1 MFWNL
6 LKKELREVLTV
17 SSVISIVAMA
27 LIYAMIGKSVGS
39 MAEEVSKKPTVAVV
53 NLDKGEF
60 SEAIEDAVES
70 YAKVI
75 YKGDN
80 VDEAMEKLKKNN
92 GSALLIV
99 QEDFSEELASNQQAK
114 VKVVSILKGL
124 GIMDTIPSEA
134 FKSFLDTLKHQMTLT
149 LLTKYG
155 VENPSF
161 VLDPI
166 DREEATMYS
175 NKVLEGMSP
184 SQLLNYVSNRW
195 LIVSIVVMMLI
206 IMSGSTVISSLG
218 LEKENKTLET
228 LLTMP
233 VARSHIILAK
243 ILAATIA
250 GLVMAGIYMVGISL
264 YMRSFDIPLSSGID
278 FSMNVADFAL
288 VALTMFSALLCGIS
302 LAMLLGFDFERLQE
316 CADADL
322 STRCTRYLQHALD
335 HVQRSFD
342 DATSSENRHLCD
354 SFHPRDD
361 FGEERSVRQLFLVD
375 LRQSLQLCP
384 RRRSVGYQR
393 EDLQQ
398 RQSHNWGEIRQKGFD
413 PQAHFTL
420 IN

>member
-27 LIYAMIGKSVGS
+27 VIYAMIGKGVGS
-39 MAEEVSKKPTVAVV
+39 ITEEVSKKPIVAVV

-60 SEAIEDAVES
+60 SKAIEDAVES
-70 YAKVI
+70 YATVI

-80 VDEAMEKLKKNN
+80 VDDAVEKLKKSN

-99 QEDFSEELASNQQAK
+99 QEDFTQKISSNQQTK
-114 VKVVSILKGL
+114 IKVVSMLKGL
-124 GIMDTIPSEA
+124 GIMDTVPSEV
-134 FKSFLDTLKHQMTLT
+134 FKEFLSALEHRMVLT

-161 VLDPI
+161 ALDPI
-166 DREEATMYS
+166 DREEATMYLD
-175 NKVLEGMSP
+175 KVLEGMSP
-184 SQLLNYVSNRW
+184 SQLLNYLSNRW

-250 GLVMAGIYMVGISL
+250 GLVMAGIYMVGFSL
-264 YMRSFDIPLSSGID
+264 YMRSFEIPASSGID
-278 FSMNVADFAL
+278 LSMDVVDYSV
-288 VALTMFSALLCGIS
+288 VALSMFSALLCGIS
-302 LAMLLGFDFERLQE
+302 IAMLLGLISKDFKSAQTLTFPLV
-316 CADADL
+316 ALAVFSMLLTMFKDL
-322 STRCTRYLQHALD
+322 STMPAGLKIVAFAIPFTHAMTSLRNVLFDNYPLLIYGSLYNFALAAVLLAINVKIFNSDSLITGVRFARRGLTRRL
-335 HVQRSFD
+335 
-342 DATSSENRHLCD
+342 TSL
-354 SFHPRDD
+354 
-361 FGEERSVRQLFLVD
+361 
-375 LRQSLQLCP
+375 
-384 RRRSVGYQR
+384 
-393 EDLQQ
+393 
-398 RQSHNWGEIRQKGFD
+398 
-413 PQAHFTL
+413 
-420 IN
+420 

>member
-39 MAEEVSKKPTVAVV
+39 ITEEVSKKLTVAVV

-60 SEAIEDAVES
+60 SKAIEDAVES
-70 YAKVI
+70 YATVI

-99 QEDFSEELASNQQAK
+99 QEDFTEKLTSNQQAK

-124 GIMDTIPSEA
+124 GIMDTVQSEV
-134 FKSFLDTLKHQMTLT
+134 FKEFLGALEHQMVLT

-155 VENPSF
+155 VENPNF

-166 DREEATMYS
+166 DREEATVYLS
-175 NKVLEGMSP
+175 KVLEGMSP
-184 SQLLNYVSNRW
+184 SQLLNYLSNRW

-250 GLVMAGIYMVGISL
+250 GLVMAGIYMVGFSL
-264 YMRSFDIPLSSGID
+264 YMRSFEIPASAGID
-278 FSMNVADFAL
+278 LGTSVVDYMF
-288 VALTMFSALLCGIS
+288 VALSMFSTLLCGIS
-302 LAMLLGFDFERLQE
+302 LAMLLGLISKDFKSAQTLTFPLV
-316 CADADL
+316 ALAVFSMLLTMFKDL
-322 STRCTRYLQHALD
+322 STMPTALKIVVFAIPFTHAM
-335 HVQRSFD
+335 
-342 DATSSENRHLCD
+342 T
-354 SFHPRDD
+354 
-361 FGEERSVRQLFLVD
+361 SVRNVLFD
-375 LRQSLQLCP
+375 NYSLLIYGSLYNFALAAVLLTINVKIFNSDSLITGVKFV
-384 RRRSVGYQR
+384 RRG
-393 EDLQQ
+393 L
-398 RQSHNWGEIRQKGFD
+398 IRR
-413 PQAHFTL
+413 FTSP
-420 IN
+420 

>member
-6 LKKELREVLTV
+6 LKKELREVLTI

-27 LIYAMIGKSVGS
+27 FIYAMIGKSVGS
-39 MAEEVSKKPTVAVV
+39 ITEEVSKKPIVAVV

-60 SEAIEDAVES
+60 SKAIEDAFES
-70 YAKVI
+70 YATVI
-75 YKGDN
+75 YKGVN
-80 VDEAMEKLKKNN
+80 VDEAIEKLKKNN

-99 QEDFSEELASNQQAK
+99 QEDFTQKISSNQQAK
-114 VKVVSILKGL
+114 IKVISMLKGL
-124 GIMDTIPSEA
+124 GIMDTVPSEV
-134 FKSFLDTLKHQMTLT
+134 FKEFLNALEHRMVLT

-166 DREEATMYS
+166 DREEATMYL

-184 SQLLNYVSNRW
+184 SQLLNYLSNRW

-250 GLVMAGIYMVGISL
+250 GLVMAGIYMIGFSL
-264 YMRSFDIPLSSGID
+264 YMRSFEIPTSAGID
-278 FSMNVADFAL
+278 LGTSVLDYAL
-288 VALTMFSALLCGIS
+288 VTLSMFSSLLCGIS
-302 LAMLLGFDFERLQE
+302 IAMLLGLISKDFKSAQTLTFPLV
-316 CADADL
+316 ALAVFSMLLTMFKDL
-322 STRCTRYLQHALD
+322 STMPAGLKIVTFAIPFTHAM
-335 HVQRSFD
+335 
-342 DATSSENRHLCD
+342 T
-354 SFHPRDD
+354 
-361 FGEERSVRQLFLVD
+361 SVRNVLFDNYPL
-375 LRQSLQLCP
+375 LIYGSLYNFVLAAVLLAINVKIFNSDSLITGVKFA
-384 RRRSVGYQR
+384 RRGLTRRLTS
-393 EDLQQ
+393 L
-398 RQSHNWGEIRQKGFD
+398 
-413 PQAHFTL
+413 
-420 IN
+420 

>member
-39 MAEEVSKKPTVAVV
+39 IAEEVSKKQIVAVV

-60 SEAIEDAVES
+60 SKAIEDAVES
-70 YAKVI
+70 YATVI

-92 GSALLIV
+92 GSALLII
-99 QEDFSEELASNQQAK
+99 QEDFTQKISSNQQAK
-114 VKVVSILKGL
+114 IKVISILKGL

-134 FKSFLDTLKHQMTLT
+134 FNNFLNALKHQMVLT

-166 DREEATMYS
+166 GREEATMYL

-250 GLVMAGIYMVGISL
+250 GLVMAGIYMVGFSL
-264 YMRSFDIPLSSGID
+264 YMRSFEVPLSSGID
-278 FSMNVADFAL
+278 FSMNVVDYVL
-288 VALTMFSALLCGIS
+288 VTLSMFSALLCGIS
-302 LAMLLGFDFERLQE
+302 IAMLLGLISKDFKSAQTLTFPLV
-316 CADADL
+316 ALAVFSMLLTMFKDL
-322 STRCTRYLQHALD
+322 STMPTFLKIVVFAIPFTHAM
-335 HVQRSFD
+335 
-342 DATSSENRHLCD
+342 T
-354 SFHPRDD
+354 
-361 FGEERSVRQLFLVD
+361 SVRNVLFDNYPL
-375 LRQSLQLCP
+375 LIYGSLYNFVLTAVLLAINVKIFNSDSLITGVKFA
-384 RRRSVGYQR
+384 RRG
-393 EDLQQ
+393 L
-398 RQSHNWGEIRQKGFD
+398 IRR
-413 PQAHFTL
+413 FTSP
-420 IN
+420 

>member
-80 VDEAMEKLKKNN
+80 IDEAMEKLKKNN

-99 QEDFSEELASNQQAK
+99 QEDFTQKIASNQQAK

-175 NKVLEGMSP
+175 SKVLEGMSP

-250 GLVMAGIYMVGISL
+250 GLVMAGIYMVGFSL

-302 LAMLLGFDFERLQE
+302 LAMLLGLISKDFKSAQTLTFPLV
-316 CADADL
+316 ALAVFSMLLTMFKDL
-322 STRCTRYLQHALD
+322 STMPLALKIVVFAIPFTHAM
-335 HVQRSFD
+335 
-342 DATSSENRHLCD
+342 T
-354 SFHPRDD
+354 
-361 FGEERSVRQLFLVD
+361 SVRNVLFD
-375 LRQSLQLCP
+375 NYSLLIYGSLYNFALAAVLLAINVKIFNSDSLITGVKFA
-384 RRRSVGYQR
+384 RRGLTRRLTS
-393 EDLQQ
+393 L
-398 RQSHNWGEIRQKGFD
+398 
-413 PQAHFTL
+413 
-420 IN
+420 